1 MQEKEE
7 DVSTRDEWK
16 AVLVK
21 DFLELQRL
29 EGQDA
34 STKERHS
41 LKEQAIGQQCRP
53 GQETI
58 SAIPISPCSKRP

>member
-34 STKERHS
+34 STGR
-41 LKEQAIGQQCRP
+41 G
-53 GQETI
+53 
-58 SAIPISPCSKRP
+58 IP